1 MHQSTIRLLR
11 EMAGICLVAI
21 AIGLVWNHRLLH
33 NAWTGKAPS
42 TAPVTASA
50 PPGQSVQEHRA
61 VPVPLPLGLMQV
73 KEFHDRK
80 EAVIVDAR
88 DEAAFAAGHITGAVS
103 LPLGEADGR
112 LADFAKRY
120 PPTTLLVVYCNG
132 YACHDS
138 HDLANK
144 FLASGYPTV
153 FVFEGGFP
161 EWQAAGYP
169 VTGGNQ

>member
-11 EMAGICLVAI
+11 EMAGICLVAVT
-21 AIGLVWNHRLLH
+21 IGLAWNHRLLY
-33 NAWTGKAPS
+33 NAWTGNAPS
-42 TAPVTASA
+42 TAPVAASA
-50 PPGQSVQEHRA
+50 PPGQSGQA
-61 VPVPLPLGLMQV
+61 QQAVPLPLGLMQV

-103 LPLGEADGR
+103 LPLGEADDR

-120 PPTTLLVVYCNG
+120 PPPTLLVAYCNG

-144 FLASGYPTV
+144 LLAAGYPTV

-169 VTGGNQ
+169 VMEGNQ